1 MNEQD
6 EVSVL
11 DPSAVRSNRVALI
24 VLAVGFI
31 GVLAAII
38 GGIALGRSGEPIGD
52 ARAAVESACATAQS
66 ELIAL
71 GRLDKAIDDVPLAD
85 RIDAE
90 SAILRDMVTT
100 ISDARTGNTDGQ
112 RALDAWAA
120 DWARLIDARDVAEDR
135 IRNGDHPAA
144 WLPPVAPGEIEGV
157 DGRLDE
163 YTRREQIP
171 GCATD
176 VLQADNLDGKRTY
189 RAIDG

>member
-1 MNEQD
+1 MN
-6 EVSVL
+6 
-11 DPSAVRSNRVALI
+11 DPDDDAEFDASAVRANRLTLA
-24 VLAVGFI
+24 VLAVGFV

-52 ARAAVESACATAQS
+52 ARAAVEAACEQASA
-66 ELIAL
+66 ELVAL
-71 GRLDKAIDDVPLAD
+71 GPLDEAIDDARLAD

-90 SAILRDMVTT
+90 SAILRGMVAT
-100 ISDARTGNTDGQ
+100 IRDARTGNTDGQ
-112 RALDAWAA
+112 RALDAWAG
-120 DWARLIDARDVAEDR
+120 DWERLIDARDVAEER
-135 IRNGDHPAA
+135 IRTGDHPAG

-163 YTRREQIP
+163 YSRREQIP

-189 RAIDG
+189 RDVDA